1 MGGRSSPN
9 ASPFESAV
17 SPLGSAPR
25 AVRLRLCRSPPFPAE
40 QSRRSRPRGWRL
52 SGGSTLSPPRAPDV
66 SAGSCPQTKPKR
78 RRSIRGK
85 GRQRDAV
92 SPSHPSGG
100 AGPQTPLRSP
110 CPPSSPPAR
119 APHRPP
125 HRGQVPAAAPAPA
138 PTCGPSRGSPGGSA
152 WRGRGRTGRGSGR
165 GPGRGPGAGPA
176 RGAAALG
183 AAAARGSGG
192 AELPAGWAGAAGGPA
207 GMGGGCEP
215 RGRPAFPSAQPR
227 SPRPPPVPS
236 HPVPSRRAEPG
247 SGPPA
252 GLTSARTPRGA
263 SGGCEDRNPRAGAV
277 RQGEMRPSRCPG
289 LVPRREPGKQP
300 RLPAATG

>member
-1 MGGRSSPN
+1 M
-9 ASPFESAV
+9 AD
-17 SPLGSAPR
+17 PLRTRPRLSQPCPRSAPLR
-25 AVRLRLCRSPPFPAE
+25 SRLCRSPPFPAE

-92 SPSHPSGG
+92 SPSHPSAG
-100 AGPQTPLRSP
+100 AGPQNPLRSP

-119 APHRPP
+119 APHRPS

-138 PTCGPSRGSPGGSA
+138 PTCGPSQGSPGGSA
-152 WRGRGRTGRGSGR
+152 WGGRGRRGRGPER

-215 RGRPAFPSAQPR
+215 RGRPASPSAQPR

-236 HPVPSRRAEPG
+236 RRAEPG
-247 SGPPA
+247 SGPRQA
-252 GLTSARTPRGA
+252 HLGLNAARSLRGLRGQEPPGRCGA
-263 SGGCEDRNPRAGAV
+263 TRRDETEPVSRFGTTARAWKAA
-277 RQGEMRPSRCPG
+277 
-289 LVPRREPGKQP
+289 
-300 RLPAATG
+300 PAACSDRLNALVA